1 MSAKTIPALL
11 DGIGEASPTLHAI
24 VLTLRDLVQRAA
36 PGASE
41 EVKYGGLY
49 YSAARP
55 FCGIF
60 GYSEH
65 VALEFTRGA
74 ELNDRHGRLLGK
86 GQYRRH
92 LRFTAADDIDAAVI
106 SAYIAEAFAKA

>member
-1 MSAKTIPALL
+1 MSDKTIAALL
-11 DGIGEASPTLHAI
+11 DGIGEASPTLHAT

-60 GYSEH
+60 SYSEH
-65 VALEFTRGA
+65 VTLEFTGGA
-74 ELNDRHGRLLGK
+74 ELDDAAGRLLGT

-92 LRFTAADDIDAAVI
+92 FRFTTPDDIDAEVV
-106 SAYIAEAFAKA
+106 SAYVAEAFAKA